1 MGKVKAGSDIT
12 SIPGTVDRAVSE
24 FLERDLTTEEEIWNV
39 GERMNFDE
47 EQDKEIN
54 KLKDNV
60 SNRTM
65 LLQVQGRE
73 NKSWCSKFK
82 YFIGWQE

>member
-1 MGKVKAGSDIT
+1 MGKVKAGSDIM

-54 KLKDNV
+54 QMQDND

-73 NKSWCSKFK
+73 NKAGFQNSNIS
-82 YFIGWQE
+82 

>member
-1 MGKVKAGSDIT
+1 MGKVKAGSDIM

-54 KLKDNV
+54 QLQDNA

-73 NKSWCSKFK
+73 NKAGFQNSNIS
-82 YFIGWQE
+82 

>member
-1 MGKVKAGSDIT
+1 MLFLGKVKAGSDIM

-54 KLKDNV
+54 QLQDND

-73 NKSWCSKFK
+73 NKAGFQNSNIS
-82 YFIGWQE
+82 

>member
-1 MGKVKAGSDIT
+1 M
-12 SIPGTVDRAVSE
+12 SE

-54 KLKDNV
+54 QLQDND

-73 NKSWCSKFK
+73 NKAGVQNSNIS
-82 YFIGWQE
+82 

>member
-1 MGKVKAGSDIT
+1 MGKVKAGSDIM

-54 KLKDNV
+54 QLQDNA

-73 NKSWCSKFK
+73 NKAGVQNSNIS
-82 YFIGWQE
+82 

>member
-1 MGKVKAGSDIT
+1 MGKVKAGSDIM

-54 KLKDNV
+54 QLQDND

-73 NKSWCSKFK
+73 KKAGFQNSNIS
-82 YFIGWQE
+82 

>member
-1 MGKVKAGSDIT
+1 MGKVKAGSDIM

-54 KLKDNV
+54 QLQDND

-73 NKSWCSKFK
+73 NKAGVQNSNIS
-82 YFIGWQE
+82 

>member
-1 MGKVKAGSDIT
+1 M

-24 FLERDLTTEEEIWNV
+24 FLERDLTTEEENWNF

-73 NKSWCSKFK
+73 NKA
-82 YFIGWQE
+82 GVQN

>member
-1 MGKVKAGSDIT
+1 MGKVKAGSDIM

-54 KLKDNV
+54 QLQDND

-73 NKSWCSKFK
+73 NKAGFQNSNIS
-82 YFIGWQE
+82 

>member
-1 MGKVKAGSDIT
+1 MLFLGKVKAGSDIM

-24 FLERDLTTEEEIWNV
+24 FLERDLTTEEIWNV

-54 KLKDNV
+54 QLQDND

-73 NKSWCSKFK
+73 NKAGVQNSNIS
-82 YFIGWQE
+82 